1 MIYIERKIII
11 KNNEATIEEPVVL
24 YKGDR
29 NIELQFTIENNPFKY
44 KPGMDI
50 TYGQLIIKRPST
62 TPIFSEPAKMSSSRV
77 LFTVTGDMID
87 ELVELGDY
95 DFQIRLLNTDQSS
108 RGSLPPVTAGITIK
122 EPLYEEAVVNTASVN
137 SERAVVMP
145 ANDGIMLLADD
156 GSDGLF
162 DADGNYSRT
171 NWYGGDIITDSKLN
185 KIEEALYQINDDI
198 PTDYATQEYVDDS
211 IISTRNY
218 VEDNYATISYMDNE
232 LQRAEMR
239 LETYTDNA
247 IGRINLDNYATTSY
261 VDDQRR
267 ATEAY
272 AEVYTTNAINKLDL
286 SSYAKESFVTDSI
299 NSNNNY
305 IETVILKDY
314 VTDQEL
320 EDAINGIEGGGGN
333 VDLTGYATEQYV
345 NEYVA
350 NNKPNLEG
358 FATEQYVIDYTGDAL
373 GKYATKSYVD
383 KAVAN
388 IEGGGTGSGLNIMT
402 IGNGIDEYIFTGNEF
417 TYEEYTSYAGKSVLL
432 DNVTINFADAEAG
445 GKQRTITYK
454 NELVYVNFNGDKL
467 FTIASSLSERECE
480 RSQYS
485 IGKDGTIT
493 RTYYTQYVTKEYI
506 EESNFATNDY
516 VTQYVGEALGKYAK
530 QSYVN
535 EMLGDIESLLGG
547 I

>member
-44 KPGMDI
+44 KPGMDV

-145 ANDGIMLLADD
+145 ADDGIMLLADD

-162 DADGNYSRT
+162 DADGNYNRT
-171 NWYGGDIITDSKLN
+171 NWYGGDIITDTKLN

-198 PTDYATQEYVDDS
+198 PIDYATQEYVDDS
-211 IISTRNY
+211 ITSTRNHI
-218 VEDNYATISYMDNE
+218 ENNYATISYMDNE
-232 LQRAEMR
+232 LYRAEIR

-247 IGRINLDNYATTSY
+247 VGRINLDNYATTSY

-272 AEVYTTNAINKLDL
+272 AESYTNNAIGRLDL
-286 SSYAKESFVTDSI
+286 SNNATQSFVTDSI

-305 IETVILKDY
+305 IETVILRDY

-320 EDAINGIEGGGGN
+320 EDAINGIEGGGN

-345 NEYVA
+345 DDKVAAHAQDVKGAGYAFQSYVDE
-350 NNKPNLEG
+350 N
-358 FATEQYVIDYTGDAL
+358 FAT
-373 GKYATKSYVD
+373 TKYVD
-383 KAVAN
+383 KAIAN
-388 IEGGGTGSGLNIMT
+388 IEVSGGGLNIMT

-432 DNVTINFADAEAG
+432 DNVTINFVYAG
-445 GKQRTITYK
+445 STKPRTITYK
-454 NELVYVNFNGDKL
+454 NELVYVSFNGDKL
-467 FTIASSLSERECE
+467 FTIVSSLSERENE

-485 IGKDGTIT
+485 IDEDGVIT
-493 RTYYTQYVTKEYI
+493 RVDYRQYATQ
-506 EESNFATNDY
+506 D
-516 VTQYVGEALGKYAK
+516 
-530 QSYVN
+530 YVN
-535 EMLGDIESLLGG
+535 EMLGDINAILDAINGEEV
-547 I
+547 

>member
-11 KNNEATIEEPVVL
+11 KNNEATIEEPIVL

-50 TYGQLIIKRPST
+50 TYGQLIIETPNAG
-62 TPIFSEPAKMSSSRV
+62 PIFSEPAKMSSSRV
-77 LFTVTGDMID
+77 LFIVTEEMID
-87 ELVELGDY
+87 GLDPEGNPVDETGAY
-95 DFQIRLLNTDQSS
+95 NFQIRLLNTDQTS
-108 RGSLPPVTAGITIK
+108 RGSLPPVTGGIVIK
-122 EPLYEEAVVNTASVN
+122 DPLYEEPIVNVTYVN
-137 SERAVVMP
+137 NRRAV
-145 ANDGIMLLADD
+145 IMRASEPDD
-156 GSDGLF
+156 VF
-162 DADGNYSRT
+162 DEEGNYNRS
-171 NWYGGDIITDSKLN
+171 NWNSGDIITDTKLN

-211 IISTRNY
+211 IRSTRNY

-232 LQRAEMR
+232 LYRAEIR
-239 LETYTDNA
+239 AETYTDNA
-247 IGRINLDNYATTSY
+247 VGRINLDNYATTSY

-272 AEVYTTNAINKLDL
+272 AESFTNNAINKIDL

-305 IETVILKDY
+305 IETVVLRDY

-345 NEYVA
+345 NDKVAAHAQDVKGAGYAMQSYVDE
-350 NNKPNLEG
+350 N
-358 FATEQYVIDYTGDAL
+358 FATTQYVTDYTSDAL

-388 IEGGGTGSGLNIMT
+388 IEGGGTGGGLNIMT

-432 DNVTINFADAEAG
+432 DNVTINYVDAG
-445 GKQRTITYK
+445 STKPRTITYK

-467 FTIASSLSERECE
+467 FTIVSSLSERENE

-485 IGKDGTIT
+485 IDEDGVIT
-493 RTYYTQYVTKEYI
+493 RVDYRQYATQ
-506 EESNFATNDY
+506 D
-516 VTQYVGEALGKYAK
+516 
-530 QSYVN
+530 YVN
-535 EMLGDIESLLGG
+535 EMLGDINAILDAINGEEV
-547 I
+547 

>member
-11 KNNEATIEEPVVL
+11 KNNEATIEQPVVL

-156 GSDGLF
+156 GSGGPF

-185 KIEEALYQINDDI
+185 KIEEALYQINDDM

-211 IISTRNY
+211 IISTRDY

-232 LQRAEMR
+232 LYRAEMR

-247 IGRINLDNYATTSY
+247 VGRINLDNYATTSY

-272 AEVYTTNAINKLDL
+272 AETFTNNAINKLDL

-305 IETVILKDY
+305 IETVILRDY

-333 VDLTGYATEQYV
+333 VDLTGYATEAYVDQALTKYPTHKEMKSTVRNMVTTSVPDITEITYSAYFYDRFTEDDYRNGLCKAVLLSDVVFGSIYHRGELVRMTLGWDKATSTRTVAIESICGYTENYLISEDGLLMFESRKAFATEDAINSILGKRNYATKDYV
-345 NEYVA
+345 NE
-350 NNKPNLEG
+350 
-358 FATEQYVIDYTGDAL
+358 QI
-373 GKYATKSYVD
+373 
-383 KAVAN
+383 
-388 IEGGGTGSGLNIMT
+388 
-402 IGNGIDEYIFTGNEF
+402 
-417 TYEEYTSYAGKSVLL
+417 
-432 DNVTINFADAEAG
+432 
-445 GKQRTITYK
+445 
-454 NELVYVNFNGDKL
+454 
-467 FTIASSLSERECE
+467 
-480 RSQYS
+480 
-485 IGKDGTIT
+485 
-493 RTYYTQYVTKEYI
+493 
-506 EESNFATNDY
+506 
-516 VTQYVGEALGKYAK
+516 
-530 QSYVN
+530 
-535 EMLGDIESLLGG
+535 GDINAILDAINGEEV
-547 I
+547 

>member
-108 RGSLPPVTAGITIK
+108 RGTLPPITAGITIE

-137 SERAVVMP
+137 SEKAVVMP

-156 GSDGLF
+156 ESGGPF

-198 PTDYATQEYVDDS
+198 PTDYATEEYVDDS
-211 IISTRNY
+211 IVRTRDY
-218 VEDNYATISYMDNE
+218 IA
-232 LQRAEMR
+232 
-239 LETYTDNA
+239 
-247 IGRINLDNYATTSY
+247 DNYATTSY

-272 AEVYTTNAINKLDL
+272 TESYVDNAMGRINLNDC
-286 SSYAKESFVTDSI
+286 ATESFVTDSI

-305 IETVILKDY
+305 IETVILRDY

-333 VDLTGYATEQYV
+333 VDLTGYATEAYVNQYV
-345 NEYVA
+345 TDSLEDYPTHSEMKSTVKDTMPDIMEIHHSVFTGDEFAIDDYNNYVA
-350 NNKPNLEG
+350 
-358 FATEQYVIDYTGDAL
+358 
-373 GKYATKSYVD
+373 
-383 KAVAN
+383 
-388 IEGGGTGSGLNIMT
+388 
-402 IGNGIDEYIFTGNEF
+402 
-417 TYEEYTSYAGKSVLL
+417 KSVLL
-432 DNVTINFADAEAG
+432 YNTTIGFDTYKHELVHMQLGMDYESSN
-445 GKQRTITYK
+445 RTIV
-454 NELVYVNFNGDKL
+454 VYSPRGSIF
-467 FTIASSLSERECE
+467 S
-480 RSQYS
+480 YS
-485 IGKDGTIT
+485 ITKDGTIT
-493 RTYYTQYVTKEYI
+493 RTGIK
-506 EESNFATNDY
+506 SFATQDTINSTLD
-516 VTQYVGEALGKYAK
+516 KRNYATK
-530 QSYVN
+530 DYVN
-535 EMLGDIESLLGG
+535 EQIGDINAILDAINGEEV
-547 I
+547 